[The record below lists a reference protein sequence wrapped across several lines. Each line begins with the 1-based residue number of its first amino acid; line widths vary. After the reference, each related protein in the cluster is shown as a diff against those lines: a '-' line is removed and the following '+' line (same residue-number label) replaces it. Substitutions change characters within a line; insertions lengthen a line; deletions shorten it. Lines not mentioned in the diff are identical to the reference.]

1 MKKLLLLAF
10 TTVLMLSCEKY
21 EEGGLK
27 RKAEDR
33 LSENEWSLSAYLRNG
48 TDESNSLLI
57 SGYTESYSSDG
68 SYTRTY
74 TDEDNQVEVESGQWQ
89 MDSDNDQID
98 ISNIGS
104 LELTEETNT
113 VSASDYNILK
123 LKDGELWYS
132 FQNGGDTHEFR
143 LTSN

>member
-33 LSENEWSLSAYLRNG
+33 LSENEWSLSVYLRNG
-48 TDESNSLLI
+48 TDESNRLLI

-143 LTSN
+143 LTAN

>member
-33 LSENEWSLSAYLRNG
+33 LSENEWSLSVYLRNG

-143 LTSN
+143 LTAN

>member
-1 MKKLLLLAF
+1 M
-10 TTVLMLSCEKY
+10 
-21 EEGGLK
+21 
-27 RKAEDR
+27 
-33 LSENEWSLSAYLRNG
+33 SLSAYLRNG

-143 LTSN
+143 LTAN

>member
-33 LSENEWSLSAYLRNG
+33 LSENEWSLSVYIRNG

-89 MDSDNDQID
+89 MDSDNDKID

-143 LTSN
+143 LTAN

>member
-74 TDEDNQVEVESGQWQ
+74 TDEDNQIEVESGQWQ

>member
-10 TTVLMLSCEKY
+10 TTLLMLSCEKY

>member
-113 VSASDYNILK
+113 VSA
-123 LKDGELWYS
+123 
-132 FQNGGDTHEFR
+132 
-143 LTSN
+143 